1 MKRTFLKSIIIL
13 AMGTAFIGC
22 ENSKED
28 KEETELK
35 KAQEIIAKNIIEEE
49 KLKQEKKNNQ
59 NKAPELKGFDFRIQ
73 PKENK

>member
-1 MKRTFLKSIIIL
+1 MKRILLKSIIIL

-22 ENSKED
+22 EDS

-59 NKAPELKGFDFRIQ
+59 NRAPELKGFDFRIQ

>member
-1 MKRTFLKSIIIL
+1 MKRIFLKSIIIL
-13 AMGTAFIGC
+13 AIGMVFIGC
-22 ENSKED
+22 ED
-28 KEETELK
+28 RKEETELK

-59 NKAPELKGFDFRIQ
+59 NRAPELKGFDFRIQ

>member
-22 ENSKED
+22 EDN

-59 NKAPELKGFDFRIQ
+59 NRAPELKGFDFRIQ